1 MTMVGSEF
9 SHYRILRQLGA
20 GGMGTVYHALDS
32 DLGRPVAIKFLR
44 PEFAVQSDRRER
56 FLKEARAAA
65 ALTHPGICTIHEVGR
80 LDDELFIVMQ
90 LVDGSTLAE
99 RIASGPLDAETVGK
113 IALQLADA
121 LGEAHAR
128 GIVHRDLKP
137 SNIMVNQNQG
147 VTVLD
152 FGLAA
157 MLTDQ
162 VQADVSTITNQP
174 LTHPGHAAGT
184 IGYMAPEQI
193 RGGPVG
199 APADVFALGAT
210 LYEAATGRNPFRRA
224 GNLQT
229 IAAMLDDYPLPI
241 RSTVADFPAYLDGII
256 LKCLEKRP
264 EARYPDGNALST
276 ALRESAFVQ
285 PSPRLSPRHRSL
297 AVLPFTNPQG
307 DQDDE
312 YLSDGLTTEIITK
325 LARLKG
331 LLVISRST
339 TQKYRGSRLDSL
351 QVGGELDVQAV
362 LEGRI
367 SKRAQ
372 RLRITV
378 QLLEVAT
385 GYCVWGD
392 SYDFDVDDLFHIQE
406 EVSRRVAR
414 ALRTK
419 FPAARTPAAA
429 AADASP
435 EAHRLHLQGKALFY
449 RFNRTDNLLA
459 IEAFRR
465 ALKIDPRYAAAH
477 ASLASACMARL
488 EREWET
494 DEGRWIA
501 EALEACERAIA
512 YDAWSSE
519 AYSARGLVFVRQQR
533 LDEAEAE
540 FQRALAINPNDDIAH
555 SMLGRI
561 RFERGDLHQAARAF
575 KRALKISPD
584 YVWCWND
591 LAWLQWLLGR
601 ADETGRALT
610 RVLAINPVDE
620 IARVGIATGHY
631 FSGELDQ
638 AVAVAQK
645 SLEINPNHPFPRP
658 VLAVA
663 LARRGQVTEAV
674 THCREILAERP
685 GDFLTSA
692 ALGVVYAIADDAE
705 NLQLANERA
714 LALRAP
720 RAPLNVNIAVH
731 YTFLNRAD
739 YARLWLAKA
748 GREGFRT
755 DIVLKHN
762 PLLRQFAL
770 EFPGGARSRTEA
782 DR

>member
-9 SHYRILRQLGA
+9 SHYRILRELGA

-44 PEFAVQSDRRER
+44 PEFALQSDRRER
-56 FLKEARAAA
+56 FLQEARAAA

-80 LDDELFIVMQ
+80 IDDELFIVMQ

-99 RIASGPLDAETVGK
+99 RIASGPLDADTVGK

-121 LGEAHAR
+121 LADAHAR

-157 MLTDQ
+157 MLSEQ

-174 LTHPGHAAGT
+174 LTLLGHAAGT

-193 RGGPVG
+193 RGEPVG
-199 APADVFALGAT
+199 PASDLFALGAT

-229 IAAMLDDYPLPI
+229 IAAVLDDYPLPI
-241 RSTVADFPAYLDGII
+241 RSTVSGFPAHLDAII

-264 EARYPDGNALST
+264 EARYPDGNALSK
-276 ALRESAFVQ
+276 ALRDSAIVQ
-285 PSPRLSPRHRSL
+285 PAPRASARHRSL
-297 AVLPFTNPQG
+297 AVLPFTSPQG

-312 YLSDGLTTEIITK
+312 YLSEGLTTEIITK
-325 LARLKG
+325 LARLKK

-339 TQKYRGSRLDSL
+339 TQKYRGSELDSL
-351 QVGGELDVQAV
+351 QIGRELDVQAV

-372 RLRITV
+372 RLRVTV

-406 EVSRRVAR
+406 EVSSRVAR

-419 FPAARTPAAA
+419 FPGARTGA

-435 EAHRLHLQGKALFY
+435 EAHRLYLQGKALFY

-465 ALKIDPRYAAAH
+465 ALQIEPRYAAAS
-477 ASLASACMARL
+477 AGLASACMARL
-488 EREWET
+488 EREWEP
-494 DEGRWIA
+494 DESRWMT

-512 YDAWSSE
+512 YDAWSSD

-540 FQRALAINPNDDIAH
+540 FQRALAINANDDIAH

-561 RFERGDLHQAARAF
+561 RFERGDLHQAVRAF

-591 LAWLQWLLGR
+591 LAWLQWLLGQ
-601 ADETGRALT
+601 ADETARALA

-620 IARVGIATGHY
+620 IARVGIATAHY

-645 SLEINPNHPFPRP
+645 SLELNPNHPFPRP

-663 LARRGQVTEAV
+663 LARRGQVAEAV
-674 THCREILAERP
+674 TRCREVLAERP

-692 ALGVVYAIADDAE
+692 ALGVVYAIAGDAE
-705 NLQLANERA
+705 NLRLANERA
-714 LALRAP
+714 LALPAP

-731 YTFLNRAD
+731 YTFLNRGD

-748 GREGFRT
+748 AREGFRT

-782 DR
+782 GR